1 MDTNYADILNPSKYI
16 LDELLKNN
24 RPLRWTEIKKSLT
37 HSIKSDKSIK
47 MAIDQLMDL
56 GLIIKDKEPFHTS
69 YRINKKHK
77 RIALILARKHLD
89 KEIIESQH
97 TSKLIDLSTQK
108 GKTSIYGLNRNIF
121 YKSNEDSRDLDIA
134 AKETA
139 KFSRGIKASEL
150 LGKTYATPTE
160 IKMKLKKDT
169 SEKEII
175 DAEVE
180 HYSDLLTKTKNP
192 AGIMKLII
200 ERYRNFPVN
209 FQVAGEGITN
219 KLIELK
225 KEHRYS
231 MLEETYLCE
240 LPRVHNPQLSPI
252 LKEFEKEFLKI
263 LNHSDVSRFWLEQM
277 IYEWKGR
284 LKGLNFTESRQK
296 LFSKAVEGITPINR
310 DSLFN
315 FLLKVYEL
323 NKDLWPTSVVF
334 LARSS

>member
-24 RPLRWTEIKKSLT
+24 RPMRWTEIKKSLT

-47 MAIDQLMDL
+47 MAVDQLMDL

-97 TSKLIDLSTQK
+97 TSKLIDLSAQK
-108 GKTSIYGLNRNIF
+108 SKTSIYGLNRNIF
-121 YKSNEDSRDLDIA
+121 YNSSEDSRNLNIMV
-134 AKETA
+134 KETCQ
-139 KFSRGIKASEL
+139 FFHGIKSSEL

-160 IKMKLKKDT
+160 VKMKLKNNS

-175 DAEVE
+175 EAEVE
-180 HYSDLLTKTKNP
+180 HYANLLTKTKNS
-192 AGIMKLII
+192 ASIIKLII
-200 ERYRNFPVN
+200 ERYRNFPIRFEEV
-209 FQVAGEGITN
+209 GEGVTN
-219 KLIELK
+219 KLLELK

-231 MLEETYLCE
+231 LLEETYRCE
-240 LPRVHNPQLSPI
+240 LPRIHNPQLSSI
-252 LKEFEKEFLKI
+252 LKEFEEEFLKI
-263 LNHSDVSRFWLEQM
+263 LNHSDVSRFWLEQA
-277 IYEWKGR
+277 IFELHGR
-284 LKGLNFTESRQK
+284 IGFSFPENRQK
-296 LFSKAVEGITPINR
+296 LFSKAVEGITPNNR

-323 NKDLWPTSVVF
+323 NKDLWPTHVIF